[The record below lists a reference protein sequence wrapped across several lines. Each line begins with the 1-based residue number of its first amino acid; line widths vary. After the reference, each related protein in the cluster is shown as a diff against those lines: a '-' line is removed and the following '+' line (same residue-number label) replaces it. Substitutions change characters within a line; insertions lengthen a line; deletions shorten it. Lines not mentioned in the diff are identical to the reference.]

1 MGSPPKDP
9 IATPSAGT
17 HRVGVLA
24 ELPAVLR
31 ERVVDPRAVLAA
43 AGVAPALLSDPENR
57 MPFRDVGRL
66 LDEAVAATGCAHL
79 GVLVGLRGGL
89 GSLGLVGRLMAT
101 APTVRDAVL
110 DLCVNQVRFIEG
122 AVTYFTVQGGIG
134 LWGYAVQAPPL
145 RGIAA
150 ILDAAVGIGVRV
162 IGELCGLRPEQARL
176 AHAAPGDRNAFRTA
190 LGVPCVFD
198 AEQTCLV
205 LPPEIL
211 AAPVRGAD
219 PALRR
224 RLQRQVADYWA
235 RTQPPIAEQ
244 ARRALAAHVTAGTPT
259 LEALAVALGLTPRT
273 LNRRLQ
279 AEGTSFRAVRDQ
291 TRHDVACQLLRTTRM
306 PVTEI
311 GMALGYATPPGF
323 VRAFRRSAGLAPSG
337 WRRARVPAPAGQA

>member
-1 MGSPPKDP
+1 MGSPSNNAN
-9 IATPSAGT
+9 ATLPAGT
-17 HRVGVLA
+17 HRVGVIA
-24 ELPAVLR
+24 ELPAVLL
-31 ERVVDPRAVLAA
+31 ELGADPNRVLAA
-43 AGVAPALLSDPENR
+43 AGVAPEALRNPENR
-57 MPFRDVGRL
+57 MPFQDVGRL

-89 GSLGLVGRLMAT
+89 HSLGLVGRLMAT

-122 AVTYFTVQGGIG
+122 AVTYFTVQGGVG

-150 ILDAAVGIGVRV
+150 ILDGAVGIAVSM
-162 IGELCGLRPEQARL
+162 IGQLSGLRGEQARFG
-176 AHAAPGDRNAFRTA
+176 HAAPGDARALRAA
-190 LGVPCVFD
+190 LGIPCVFD

-205 LPPEIL
+205 LPPDLL
-211 AAPVRGAD
+211 AAPVRSAD
-219 PALRR
+219 PVLRR
-224 RLQRQVADYWA
+224 MLQREVSEYWA

-244 ARRALAAHVTAGTPT
+244 ARRALAAHVTAGEPT
-259 LEALAVALGLTPRT
+259 LEALAATLGLGPRT

-279 AEGTSFRAVRDQ
+279 AEGTTFRAVLDR

-323 VRAFRRSAGLAPSG
+323 VRAFRRIAGQPPSD
-337 WRRARVPAPAGQA
+337 WRRAQPG